1 MLAALTEAQFPF
13 LSRLTALGRAA
24 LAELSG
30 TRVGPGEPL
39 LERGD
44 PVDGAYLVV
53 AGSLRVY
60 YVTAEGRE
68 ATLYE
73 VEAGGTCIMALTS
86 TFSGSPYPAW
96 VQAGRAGG
104 TFVKVPNEAFRRLF
118 DGEAAFREFIFG
130 ALSVRIFSLMQALE
144 EAGSARLEQ
153 RVARYLVRQAGPDG
167 TVRVSQSG
175 VASEL
180 GTAREV
186 VFRVLRSLVARHLI
200 ETSRMCIRIMDVP
213 GLARVADP

>member
-1 MLAALTEAQFPF
+1 MRAALTEAQFPF
-13 LSRLTALGRAA
+13 LARLTAAGRHDLAA
-24 LAELSG
+24 LSG

-68 ATLYE
+68 ATLYD
-73 VEAGGTCIMALTS
+73 VEAGGTCILALTS
-86 TFSGSPYPAW
+86 TFSGAPYPAW
-96 VQAGRAGG
+96 VQAGRGG
-104 TFVKVPNEAFRRLF
+104 GSFVKVPNGTFRRLF

-130 ALSVRIFSLMQALE
+130 VLSVRIFGLMQALE

-153 RVARYLVRQAGPDG
+153 RIARYLVRQAGPDD
-167 TVRVSQSG
+167 TIRVSQSG

-186 VFRVLRSLVARHLI
+186 VFRVLRSLVARRLI
-200 ETSRMCIRIMDVP
+200 ETSRMCIRIVDLR
-213 GLARVADP
+213 GLRRVAD